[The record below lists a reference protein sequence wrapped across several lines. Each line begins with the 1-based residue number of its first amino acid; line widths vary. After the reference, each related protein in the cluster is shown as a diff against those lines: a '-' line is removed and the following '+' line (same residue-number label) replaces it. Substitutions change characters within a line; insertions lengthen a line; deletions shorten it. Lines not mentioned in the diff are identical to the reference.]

1 MKPLRN
7 ILLATF
13 LTIVVIT
20 AVSYTACNKNK
31 CASVVCQNQGVCN
44 NGNCVCPVG
53 FEGNRCEVLS
63 RDKFIFTYNGGDTCS
78 NEGYRQYSIRLLAVP
93 GDSVELTMENFH
105 GNLLDSAI

>member
-1 MKPLRN
+1 MRN

-31 CASVVCQNQGVCN
+31 CASVVCQSRGVCN

-53 FEGNRCEVLS
+53 ISKVTGARCSAAINLFLPIMAEIHAAT
-63 RDKFIFTYNGGDTCS
+63 RDAGSIQFTCPS
-78 NEGYRQYSIRLLAVP
+78 PMVIL
-93 GDSVELTMENFH
+93 
-105 GNLLDSAI
+105 